1 MSFSYPGSKATPLS
15 NINFEVDEKK
25 IIGITGESGSGKSTL
40 FYLMLGLLYPTNGGI
55 YNFGKNIH
63 ENINFWRKNWIHLRN
78 IFLFDNT
85 IEKNITFNFSENE
98 IDRPKLEKA
107 INAAQLKNKILK
119 LNEGLETKVG
129 NNGLKLSGG
138 ERQRIA
144 ISRAL
149 YQNPEILFLD
159 EFTSALDLTTEK
171 LVMEQIKKEFKEKQL
186 F

>member
-1 MSFSYPGSKATPLS
+1 
-15 NINFEVDEKK
+15 
-25 IIGITGESGSGKSTL
+25 
-40 FYLMLGLLYPTNGGI
+40 MLGLLYPTNGGI

-63 ENINFWRKNWIHLRN
+63 ENINFWRKKIGYISQN

-159 EFTSALDLTTEK
+159 ESTSALDLTTEK
-171 LVMEQIKKEFKEKQL
+171 LVMEQIKKEFKEKTIIL
-186 F
+186 IAHRESLLDHCNEIWKLEKGTLKKD